1 MIILDATTKT
11 LEIDLAGAVT
21 TNQLPVVAS
30 YVDVTTTAYTPIS
43 SDTATNSTTAVTIVS
58 APAASTQRQV
68 KLLTVYNAD
77 TVSVTVTIQLNN
89 NSTLRSLVVVTLAV
103 GSTLVYTDG
112 EGWRVLTSAG
122 AVVTSTLSPMTSA
135 QLAAII
141 SDETGS
147 GSAVFATSPILVT
160 PALGT
165 PSALVLTNATGLP
178 TAGLVNGAV
187 TLAKMADLAQ
197 DQFIG
202 RTTASTGVPQTAT
215 ITAAA
220 RTVLDDPTVASMVDT
235 LGGAS
240 SVGTG
245 GLARA
250 TSPVF
255 GTNISTP
262 AIVSPGA
269 LTVTPAA
276 GSGVAIVLSGA
287 GDFVVNTNQFVVDT
301 SAGNV
306 GIGTTAPTRALDV
319 VGDINET
326 GWYRVGGSAVL
337 TSGAGYTQLYAGGG
351 SGITLSTNA
360 TEVVRVTSTG
370 NVGIGTTSPAGKLH
384 SKQASTTAAIPV
396 LELEQLDVSEEFI
409 NFVAASAASVANPI
423 TTWTTGGTIAGHVR
437 IGINGTF
444 YWFPFFTAPTA

>member
-1 MIILDATTKT
+1 MSGTIVVTQTDSPSAPGAGKGALSLPTANDQVRLVDGDSGSTHILAFPSGGGTVTLPGTGTVALRSDKLSVFATTT
-11 LEIDLAGAVT
+11 SAELAGV
-21 TNQLPVVAS
+21 
-30 YVDVTTTAYTPIS
+30 
-43 SDTATNSTTAVTIVS
+43 
-58 APAASTQRQV
+58 
-68 KLLTVYNAD
+68 
-77 TVSVTVTIQLNN
+77 
-89 NSTLRSLVVVTLAV
+89 
-103 GSTLVYTDG
+103 
-112 EGWRVLTSAG
+112 
-122 AVVTSTLSPMTSA
+122 
-135 QLAAII
+135 I
-141 SDETGS
+141 SDETGT
-147 GSAVFATSPILVT
+147 GAAVFATSPTLVT

-178 TAGLVNGAV
+178 TGGLVDGAV
-187 TLAKMADLAQ
+187 TLAKMANLAQ

-220 RTVLDDPTVASMVDT
+220 RTVLDDATVAAMVDT

-262 AIVSPGA
+262 AIVTASGA

-276 GSGVAIVLSGA
+276 GSGVAIVLA
-287 GDFVVNTNQFVVDT
+287 TTGDFSVNTNQLYVD
-301 SAGNV
+301 
-306 GIGTTAPTRALDV
+306 
-319 VGDINET
+319 
-326 GWYRVGGSAVL
+326 
-337 TSGAGYTQLYAGGG
+337 
-351 SGITLSTNA
+351 
-360 TEVVRVTSTG
+360 TSTG

-384 SKQASTTAAIPV
+384 SKQSSTTAAIPA

-409 NFVAASAASVANPI
+409 NFVATSAASVANPI
-423 TTWTTGGTIAGHVR
+423 TTWTTGGAIAGHVR

-444 YWFPFFTAPTA
+444 YWLPFFTAPTA

>member
-220 RTVLDDPTVASMVDT
+220 RTVLDDSTVAAMVDT

-301 SAGNV
+301 SA
-306 GIGTTAPTRALDV
+306 
-319 VGDINET
+319 
-326 GWYRVGGSAVL
+326 
-337 TSGAGYTQLYAGGG
+337 
-351 SGITLSTNA
+351 
-360 TEVVRVTSTG
+360 G